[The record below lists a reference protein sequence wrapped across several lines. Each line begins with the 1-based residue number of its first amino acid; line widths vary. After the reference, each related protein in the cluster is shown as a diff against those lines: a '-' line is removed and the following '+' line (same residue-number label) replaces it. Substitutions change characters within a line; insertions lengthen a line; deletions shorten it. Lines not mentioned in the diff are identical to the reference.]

1 MPRSYPL
8 QQCHFLA
15 PAKINLGLRVLDRRP
30 DGYHNISTVFQSIG
44 LADDVT
50 VSFWRGEPRSLQFW
64 CDRPDLDNT
73 GNLAWQA
80 ADMALH
86 RLRIR
91 ARVRVHVRK
100 EIPAGAGLGGGSSD
114 AAAVLLAFESAI
126 LGKRVRRS
134 EIRDIAC
141 ELGSDVPYFLTGGTA
156 SGTGRGTV
164 VVPFPDLPR
173 KPVVLVLPDIE
184 VSTAWAYQALAE
196 GRREG
201 LTQPAPES
209 RMGGFGGSP
218 VPFQFGDRDIR
229 PGSLLNDF
237 EGVVFQRFPVL
248 GELKRKLLALG
259 ARNGLLSGTGS
270 TVFGLFDSDEQAAEA
285 AEAVATDGLRVEVTE
300 IVSRTDLG
308 MQLAMDEDAGGP
320 A

>member
-1 MPRSYPL
+1 MPRSYPP
-8 QQCHFLA
+8 QHCHFLA
-15 PAKINLGLRVLDRRP
+15 PAKINLGLRILDRRP

-44 LADDVT
+44 LTDEVS
-50 VSFWRGEPRSLQFW
+50 VSFWRGEPRSLEFA
-64 CDRPDLDNT
+64 CDRAELDNT
-73 GNLAWQA
+73 GNLAWRA

-86 RLRIR
+86 RLGIQ
-91 ARVRVHVRK
+91 ARVRVDVRK
-100 EIPAGAGLGGGSSD
+100 EIPTGAGLGGGSSD
-114 AAAVLLAFESAI
+114 AATVLLAFESAI
-126 LGKRVRRS
+126 LGERVRRS
-134 EIRDIAC
+134 VIRDIAC

-184 VSTAWAYQALAE
+184 VSTAWAYRALDESRA
-196 GRREG
+196 G
-201 LTQPAPES
+201 LTQPTPES
-209 RMGGFGGSP
+209 RMGGFGGSL
-218 VPFQFGDRDIR
+218 VPLQFGDRDIR

-259 ARNGLLSGTGS
+259 ARNALLSGTGS
-270 TVFGLFDSDEQAAEA
+270 TVFGLFDSDELAAEA
-285 AEAVATDGLRVEVTE
+285 AEAVSADGLRVEVTE

>member
-1 MPRSYPL
+1 MPRSYPP
-8 QQCHFLA
+8 QHCHFLA
-15 PAKINLGLRVLDRRP
+15 PAKINLGLRILDRRP

-44 LADDVT
+44 LADEVS
-50 VSFWRGEPRSLQFW
+50 VSFWRGVPRSLEFA
-64 CDRPDLDNT
+64 CDRTDLDNT
-73 GNLAWQA
+73 GNLAWRA
-80 ADMALH
+80 ADMALR
-86 RLRIR
+86 RLGIR
-91 ARVRVHVRK
+91 ARVRIDVRK
-100 EIPAGAGLGGGSSD
+100 QIPTGAGLGGGSSD
-114 AAAVLLAFESAI
+114 AATVLLAFESAI

-134 EIRDIAC
+134 VIRDIAC
-141 ELGSDVPYFLTGGTA
+141 ELGSDVPYFLTCGTA

-173 KPVVLVLPDIE
+173 KPVLLVLPDIE
-184 VSTAWAYQALAE
+184 VSTEWAYRALAE
-196 GRREG
+196 SRDG
-201 LTQPAPES
+201 LTQSAPES
-209 RMGGFGGSP
+209 RMEGVGGSL

-248 GELKRKLLALG
+248 GELKRKLLTLG
-259 ARNGLLSGTGS
+259 ARNALLSGTGS
-270 TVFGLFDSDEQAAEA
+270 TVFGLFDSDELAAEA
-285 AEAVATDGLRVEVTE
+285 AVAVAADGLRVEVTE